1 VALVLL
7 VLVGIVVAFQATV
20 HWIVERE
27 LTRTLD
33 ARVRIDRLRV
43 FPLSGRVTA
52 SGLSIHEKVGR
63 QPLLRIQDVDI
74 RVLPGALWRGE
85 ILVTH
90 LTLEQPEVWL
100 ALTPTGFSWVSFM
113 LPQDSSPSRLAISFR
128 EFELRGGRIHL
139 ADRRRMPEH
148 LEQVEDVTVS
158 LRDFSTRGERREAHP
173 ALTLSGRWRGMT
185 VSAQGW
191 VAPFAQRRAFH
202 LPMRIAR
209 ADLGRVAGI
218 LPPGLAPPGL
228 AGAADVAMDVS
239 GQENDG
245 EWQVQA
251 ALKVE
256 ARRVTAKP
264 RPDLAVQGRSLR
276 VEGRGHWG
284 PKALGFSRLQVD
296 LVGARL
302 DVNGRMWASLDRL
315 GARGQADLDHR
326 GLLVPEM
333 AVQATGLS
341 LGRAGQPAA
350 IRIGRMAAAGGT
362 DQRAGT
368 ARLERVKLADVNVR
382 ALRQADGSLDIAE
395 WTGGQGSET
404 GETRPLYWEVLQL
417 EVEGADLD
425 FTDRASGPERSL
437 AVRNASL
444 RLNGATS
451 DPAQPLSFDLTA
463 STSVAPGI
471 ALNGTWVRA
480 PMQLVA
486 KLAVRD
492 AALPAVRAWLPATLP
507 VEVLSGTASLDL
519 QAYVR
524 SGQEGLAVSGS
535 ANVAIPGFRMV
546 AEPVGSFAAEDL
558 EVGLPRIQAAGPDL
572 AGLTIEAEGR
582 ARAKAVH
589 SRAPDHG
596 VDSLTAQ
603 DARAEVSRLTARM
616 GPDAP
621 GMELAGRI
629 FLTQTEGALAGMPVR
644 TLKAAGV
651 RVDLGQLR
659 TAPFRLHVREAEV
672 DRPEIQAVRAGDAL
686 SGTPGAAGVG
696 ALPPIRVDRLVVRNG
711 RIGFRDET
719 VQPPWSD
726 ELTQVDGGIEDL
738 QTDRDVPAS
747 FRLSAKEADGAQ
759 VRLQGRVR
767 PITWSGEVH
776 AELENLDVLRPA
788 PYLPDLVYRVVRG
801 GSVSGGMD
809 LSLRRNG
816 QALQVTGKGEMTF
829 APLELGDA
837 KRQLTLVLANKV
849 QARVDH
855 FTLEP
860 LAIRLSAI
868 RLEDPWIAVGRDE
881 GGSLPGLRLLNELRQ
896 AAGTNAGPAS
906 ASPSVAIGQLTI
918 TDGIAEIEDRAVQP
932 RFREQVRNL
941 RMSVE
946 GLSSEGTRKASVTLT
961 GELSDR
967 STVSLK
973 GFILPLPT
981 NLYVDLEGEVRDF
994 NLHRLNPY
1002 TTRVT
1007 SHRLEQGKL
1016 FTQVRYRIE
1025 QNRLEG
1031 DNLLYIDQLALGEQ
1045 LEPADR
1051 FEALVGVPLAVAVSL
1066 LQDTSGE
1073 IILRVPVHGDL
1084 DRPEFDLE
1092 DVIGTAIKNAVM
1104 QVITAPFQAIGQIFT
1119 LGGKIGAI
1127 EIAPVL
1133 FAPGS
1138 WALDD
1143 PAREHLRKIGAVMRE
1158 RPGMKVK
1165 LAGMA
1170 HVDSDEDGLRAQKVE
1185 AELQRLAREPGVKG
1199 RDEALDR
1206 LFLQSVGASTAGLS
1220 REAKLARLKAA
1231 QKVTARDVED
1241 LPDARTLSIYDYMAG
1256 IEGIDRNRM
1265 FLTEGKVYRTAEG
1278 GGDWARRADFTILKP

>member
-1 VALVLL
+1 VALALL
-7 VLVGIVVAFQATV
+7 VLVGFVIVFQAAV

-27 LTRTLD
+27 LTRVLD

-43 FPLSGRVTA
+43 FPMAGRVTA
-52 SGLSIHEKVGR
+52 SGLSIHDKVGR

-74 RVLPGALWRGE
+74 RVLPAALWRRE

-90 LTLEQPEVWL
+90 LALEQPEVWV
-100 ALTPTGFSWVSFM
+100 ALTPTRFSWLSFI
-113 LPQDSSPSRLAISFR
+113 LPQDGSPSRLTISFR

-139 ADRRRMPEH
+139 ADRRRTPEH

-158 LRDFSTRGERREAHP
+158 LRDFSTREDRREAHP

-209 ADLGRVAGI
+209 ADLGQVAGI
-218 LPPGLAPPGL
+218 LPPGLVPAGL

-245 EWQVQA
+245 EWQLQA

-276 VEGRGHWG
+276 VEGRGHWS
-284 PKALGFSRLQVD
+284 PKALGLSRLQLD
-296 LVGARL
+296 LAGATL
-302 DVNGRMWASLDRL
+302 EFNGRMWASLDRL
-315 GARGQADLDHR
+315 AARGQADLDHR

-333 AVQATGLS
+333 ALEATGLRV
-341 LGRAGQPAA
+341 GRVGQPPA
-350 IRIGRMAAAGGT
+350 IQVGRMAAAGGT

-368 ARLERVKLADVNVR
+368 ARLERVKLADVSVR
-382 ALRQADGSLDIAE
+382 ALRQADGALDIVE
-395 WTGGQGSET
+395 WMGGTGPQT
-404 GETRPLYWEVLQL
+404 GEARALYWEVLQF
-417 EVEGADLD
+417 EVERADLD
-425 FTDRASGPERSL
+425 LTDLASGPERSL
-437 AVRNASL
+437 AVRIASL

-451 DPAQPLSFDLTA
+451 DPSQPLSFDLTA

-492 AALPAVRAWLPATLP
+492 ADLPAVRAWLPATLP
-507 VEVLSGTASLDL
+507 AEVLSGIASLDL

-524 SGQEGLAVSGS
+524 SGQDGLAASGS
-535 ANVAIPGFRMV
+535 ANVTIPSLRMA

-558 EVGLPRIQAAGPDL
+558 EIGLLRIQAAGPDI
-572 AGLTIEAEGR
+572 AGLTFEVEGR
-582 ARAKAVH
+582 VRANAVHARA
-589 SRAPDHG
+589 PGYG
-596 VDSLTAQ
+596 VDSLTAGE
-603 DARAEVSRLTARM
+603 ARAEVSGLTVRK
-616 GPDAP
+616 GPDGP
-621 GMELAGRI
+621 GIELAGRI
-629 FLTQTEGALAGMPVR
+629 FLTQTEGALTGTPVR
-644 TLKAAGV
+644 TWKAAGV

-659 TAPFRLHVREAEV
+659 TAPFRLQVRGAEM
-672 DRPEIQAVRAGDAL
+672 DQPEIQAVRAGDGL
-686 SGTPGAAGVG
+686 STTPEGAAVG
-696 ALPPIRVDRLVVRNG
+696 ALPPIRLDRLVVRNG
-711 RIGFRDET
+711 RVGFRDET
-719 VQPPWSD
+719 VQPAWSA
-726 ELTQVDGGIEDL
+726 ELTQVDAVIEEL

-747 FRLSAKEADGAQ
+747 FRLSAKEAGGAQ

-801 GSVSGGMD
+801 GSVSGAMD

-816 QALQVTGKGEMTF
+816 RALQVTGKGETTF

-837 KRQLTLVLANKV
+837 KRQLTLLLANKV
-849 QARVDH
+849 QAWVDH

-860 LAIRLSAI
+860 LTIRLSAI
-868 RLEDPWIAVGRDE
+868 RLEDPWVAVGRDE
-881 GGSLPGLRLLNELRQ
+881 GGNLPGLRLLSELRL
-896 AAGTNAGPAS
+896 AAGNNAGPAS
-906 ASPSVAIGQLTI
+906 ANPSVAIGQLTI

-946 GLSSEGTRKASVTLT
+946 GLSTEGTRKASVTLT

-1002 TTRVT
+1002 ITRVT

-1031 DNLLYIDQLALGEQ
+1031 DNLLYIDQLAVGEQ
-1045 LEPADR
+1045 VEPVDR

-1073 IILRVPVHGDL
+1073 IILRVPVHGEL
-1084 DRPEFDLE
+1084 DRLEFGLE
-1092 DVIGTAIKNAVM
+1092 EVIATAIKNAVM
-1104 QVITAPFQAIGQIFT
+1104 QVITGPFQAIGQIFT

-1138 WALDD
+1138 WTLDTA
-1143 PAREHLRKIGAVMRE
+1143 AREHLRNIGAVMRE

-1170 HVDSDEDGLRAQKVE
+1170 HVESDEDGLRAAKVE

-1199 RDEALDR
+1199 RDDALDR
-1206 LFLQSVGASTAGLS
+1206 LFLQSVGASIAGLS

-1265 FLTEGKVYRTAEG
+1265 FLAEGKVYRTAEG